1 MALFSFG
8 GLVSGL
14 NTDQLIQQIMAVESR
29 PITFLNRQKTTLQG
43 QVDAFKDL
51 NTRLSTLE
59 DKAFALNQFSN
70 IVGRKASGNQNETLL
85 ATANAEATPGNY
97 QIEVLQLASA
107 TRRSTAAQAGQGNT
121 LGGIAAS
128 ANLTGQTVSQ
138 VNASGKLNCP
148 LTEGT
153 FSVNGQSF
161 LLTSGTQI
169 DDLLADIGTAI
180 GGTATLVDD
189 PSKGGQILRLTSSD
203 PITVSSGT
211 SNFLS
216 VFNLD
221 TASYSGGELRSSDT
235 VNSLNATAKLSTA
248 QANLAQAA
256 GSGVLNINGTG
267 IAYNAN
273 EDSLNDILRRIND
286 TNTGVRASFSS
297 AGGGR
302 ITLTRTGLGPEA
314 INLSDTGNLANAL
327 GLQGSSSQSLGTSAQ
342 IRVDNGPVEF
352 FNSNTVKPAGVSGLT
367 LDLQTAAPGDPVN
380 VTISADS
387 QGLVD
392 KVKDFVS
399 AYNNVSDRISEL
411 TRFTSSTNE
420 RGALI
425 GDFTTANARDRLR
438 RLTFGVVS
446 GLSGG
451 SSTGDVS
458 ELGLSTGP
466 IGSAP
471 GTTNQLQLNE
481 TKLRQAVETNPERVA
496 QILGASDT
504 ADGSTGIAQRLKNF
518 LDGLSNSTGIYAQK
532 QKASTSQIASIDQRI
547 NSLNDR
553 LEARQILLEKRFS
566 GLEISLSRLQKQQS
580 ALAGLLNAVNR

>member
-8 GLVSGL
+8 GLISGL
-14 NTDQLIQQIMAVESR
+14 NTDQLIQQMIAVESR
-29 PITFLNRQKTTLQG
+29 PITILNRQKTTLQA
-43 QVDAFKDL
+43 QADAFKDL
-51 NTRLSTLE
+51 NTRFSALE
-59 DKAFALNQFSN
+59 DKAFALTQFSN
-70 IVGRKASGNQNETLL
+70 IVGRKASSNKSETLL

-107 TRRSTAAQAGQGNT
+107 TRRSTAAQAGQGNN
-121 LGGIAAS
+121 LGGIAATVP
-128 ANLTGQTVSQ
+128 LTGQTVSQ
-138 VNASGKLNCP
+138 INANGQLKSP
-148 LTEGT
+148 LTEGN
-153 FSVNGQSF
+153 FSINGQSF
-161 LLTSGTQI
+161 LVTNGTQI
-169 DDLLADIGTAI
+169 DDLLADIGSAI
-180 GGTATLVDD
+180 GGTASLVDD
-189 PSKGGQILRLTSSD
+189 PSKGGQVLRLESAN
-203 PITVSSGT
+203 PITISSGT

-221 TASYSGGELRSSDT
+221 TATYSGGELRSSDAING
-235 VNSLNATAKLSTA
+235 VNATAKLSTA
-248 QANLAQAA
+248 QANLAQAV
-256 GSGVLNINGTG
+256 GSGVLSINGTG

-273 EDSLNDILRRIND
+273 EDSLNDVLRRIND
-286 TNTGVRASFSS
+286 ANAGVRASFSS

-302 ITLTRTGLGPEA
+302 ITLTRTGSGPEA
-314 INLSDTGNLANAL
+314 INLNDTGNLANAL
-327 GLQGSSSQSLGTSAQ
+327 GLQGSNSQSLGTSAQ
-342 IRVDNGPVEF
+342 IRVDGGPVEF

-387 QGLVD
+387 EGLVN
-392 KVKDFVS
+392 KVKEFVS

-471 GTTNQLQLNE
+471 GTTNQLQLDE
-481 TKLRQAVETNPERVA
+481 TKLRKAVETNPERVA
-496 QILGASDT
+496 QLLGATDT

-553 LEARQILLEKRFS
+553 LEARQALLEKRFS
-566 GLEISLSRLQKQQS
+566 DMEVSLSRLQKQQS
-580 ALAGLLNAVNR
+580 ALSGLLNAVNR